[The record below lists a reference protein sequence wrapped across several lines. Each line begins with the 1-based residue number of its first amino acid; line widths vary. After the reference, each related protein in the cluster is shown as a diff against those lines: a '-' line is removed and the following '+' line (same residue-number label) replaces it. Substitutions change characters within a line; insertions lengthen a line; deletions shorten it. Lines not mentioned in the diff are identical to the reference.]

1 MPNVLSR
8 LFGAFTK
15 SATKEIVNAE
25 SEDVGRK
32 SEALPIHRERVP
44 RRSSGKEKTNSQ
56 STRKKTK
63 VLGET
68 DGNPGTYP
76 PTD

>member
-8 LFGAFTK
+8 LFGAFSK

-25 SEDVGRK
+25 GEDVRWE
-32 SEALPIHRERVP
+32 SEALPVHKERVP
-44 RRSSGKEKTNSQ
+44 RRISSKKKTNSQ